1 MNHDV
6 SRRRLLVL
14 AVASLLAGGSPAVA
28 GRYIDYATGLVT
40 SPPEGSRFRPDLEAE
55 LAALVSAYRVE
66 EGKEPVTPD
75 DAFLT
80 AARAHAADMMINGFM
95 GHNASTGQGFQAR
108 MQAFVGDVTKYPS
121 IGENAARD
129 TQDTPVDAAKAR
141 AVFRQWVKSRTHRRV
156 MVNRSFR
163 FVSTGVIQREN
174 KIWAVQIFF
183 GTPRQKGL
191 FQ

>member
-1 MNHDV
+1 MSHDPV
-6 SRRRLLVL
+6 RRRLCLM
-14 AVASLLAGGSPAVA
+14 AVCLLAGVRPVGAGTYRDFVA
-28 GRYIDYATGLVT
+28 GLNA
-40 SPPEGSRFRPDLEAE
+40 SPPEGSRFRPDLEAT

-66 EGKEPVTPD
+66 EGKEPIASDETFQ
-75 DAFLT
+75 A
-80 AARAHAADMMINGFM
+80 AARAHAADMMLNGFM
-95 GHNASTGQGFQAR
+95 SHTSSSGLGFQSR
-108 MQAFVGDVTKYPS
+108 MSALVGDVTKFPS

-129 TQDTPVDAAKAR
+129 TQDTPVDDAKAR
-141 AVFRQWVKSRTHRRV
+141 AILRQWINSRTHRKV

-183 GTPRQKGL
+183 GTPRKKGL